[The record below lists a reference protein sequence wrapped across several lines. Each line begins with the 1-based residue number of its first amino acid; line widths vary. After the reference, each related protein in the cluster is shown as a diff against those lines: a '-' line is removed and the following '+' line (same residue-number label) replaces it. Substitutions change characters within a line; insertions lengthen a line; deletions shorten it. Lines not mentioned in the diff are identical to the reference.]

1 MSYIVSHA
9 SRVEALALAH
19 IALVSAAL
27 AVALLIA
34 FPLAVVALRQ
44 PRLSPL
50 LLGTLGAVYTIP
62 SLALLALLVQ
72 AFGLGTLP
80 IFIALVAYGQFILV
94 RNIQAGLASVDPAQ
108 RDAALGVGMS
118 PWQALLRIEIPL
130 AMPVIIGG
138 VRIAAVAMIAM
149 ATLGAYVGGV
159 GLGTLIF
166 TGLTLHHNDEI
177 VAGSIAAS
185 ALAIISDGALRLAE
199 GAVRRSL

>member
-1 MSYIVSHA
+1 MTLVA
-9 SRVEALALAH
+9 A
-19 IALVSAAL
+19 ALV
-27 AVALLIA
+27 VALLIA
-34 FPLAVVALRQ
+34 FPLAIVALRR

-50 LLGTLGAVYTIP
+50 ILGTLGAVYTIP

-94 RNIQAGLASVDPAQ
+94 RNIQAGLTSVDPAQ
-108 RDAALGVGMS
+108 RDTALGIGMS
-118 PWQALLRIEIPL
+118 PWQSLLRIEIPL
-130 AMPVIIGG
+130 AMPIIIGG

-149 ATLGAYVGGV
+149 ATLGAYVGGT